1 VKCCFVFFEKS
12 TVYREP
18 RLIALRFSLWEGI
31 NMLEATILE
40 ATILEQIVQLLGD
53 MAILLDQPRSL
64 CA

>member
-1 VKCCFVFFEKS
+1 M
-12 TVYREP
+12 VYREP
-18 RLIALRFSLWEGI
+18 RLIVLRFSLWEGI
-31 NMLEATILE
+31 NMLE

>member
-1 VKCCFVFFEKS
+1 MKCCFAFFEKS
-12 TVYREP
+12 MVYREP

-31 NMLEATILE
+31 NMLE